1 MSATVTRPEA
11 SSNGN
16 AASASADRAITMAD
30 AAANFLDGSVTPPM
44 IQLVKRQICRPS
56 KRIASD
62 EELALFIAVCRQT
75 QLNPFARQICAVFRF
90 DSKLGDEKMSIQ
102 TTIDGFRLI
111 AQRTGEWE
119 GYAGSAL
126 WCARADEWFGVWLR
140 DDLPKAARVAVWR
153 RGHREAAEG
162 LAHVEM
168 FRDERSPMWKPGPKS
183 AHMLA
188 KCAEALALRRAFPQ
202 ELSGLYTEDEMAQAA
217 VVDGTVVEPAP
228 QPAALPEAMPDDMFA
243 ALTRAVEIAGWNEG
257 EGLAKLSMNLVDLG
271 AHDTSDPVAAVAQ
284 LTPDAGEE
292 LNRRISADIER
303 DAEPAT
309 EAAS

>member
-1 MSATVTRPEA
+1 MPQTVHRPEA

-16 AASASADRAITMAD
+16 AAAASAERAITMAD
-30 AAANFLDGSVTPPM
+30 AAANFLDGDVTPPM

-56 KRIASD
+56 KRIATD

-119 GYAGSAL
+119 GYAGPAQ
-126 WCARADEWFGVWLR
+126 WCVRADFWLGVWLR

-153 RGHREAAEG
+153 RGHREATEG

-168 FRDERSPMWKPGPKS
+168 FRDERSPMWKAGPKS

-202 ELSGLYTEDEMAQAA
+202 ELSGLYTDDEMAQAD
-217 VVDGTVVEPAP
+217 VVDGTLAP
-228 QPAALPEAMPDDMFA
+228 DPVPAALPEAMPVDMLTALGKA
-243 ALTRAVEIAGWNEG
+243 AEIAGWTEG
-257 EGLAKLSMNLVDLG
+257 EGLAKLTMNLVDLG
-271 AHDTSDPVAAVAQ
+271 AQDTSDPVAAIAQ

-292 LNRRISADIER
+292 LNRRISMEI
-303 DAEPAT
+303 DAQD
-309 EAAS
+309 AAQEGAES